1 MAVNPY
7 DGRHV
12 QAHDNIKG
20 GGINVPHIQTGPGKP
35 TTPAEFAAPH
45 WVEALKL
52 QGNDFSR
59 DATQGQ
65 ATQHQ
70 ATQHQATQT
79 QATVFR
85 G

>member
-1 MAVNPY
+1 MTVNPY

-12 QAHDNIKG
+12 QAHDNIRG
-20 GGINVPHIQTGPGKP
+20 GPNVPHIQTGPGKP

-70 ATQHQATQT
+70 ATQT